1 MCLLY
6 YVIASSNVNV
16 SSFRLLLLKRNP
28 YLVLIVK
35 NAVTTSKMT
44 ALTTALTT
52 AVVAASAA
60 LETAASITG
69 IVVTLVLPIGVLEK
83 EEVVVEGEE
92 VVAVV
97 VVVDQIN

>member
-1 MCLLY
+1 
-6 YVIASSNVNV
+6 
-16 SSFRLLLLKRNP
+16 
-28 YLVLIVK
+28 
-35 NAVTTSKMT
+35 MT

-83 EEVVVEGEE
+83 EEVVVEGEA